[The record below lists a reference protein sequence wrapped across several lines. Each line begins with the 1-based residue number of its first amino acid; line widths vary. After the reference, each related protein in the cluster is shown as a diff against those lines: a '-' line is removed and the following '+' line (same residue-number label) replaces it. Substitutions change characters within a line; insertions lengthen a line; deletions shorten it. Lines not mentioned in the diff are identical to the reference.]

1 MEPVPLA
8 AVTLVFRS
16 KPKLTEL
23 AHVVSAVSVF
33 LDTSVELPLDVACK
47 FGSIV
52 LLDRIWDYNETC
64 NSIFT
69 EETGP
74 SWTFWNFFRT
84 DIHYRQYQ
92 FTKVMMEAV
101 RLQDVEI
108 VRWLASKFPETTVVM
123 SVVDRAASSGSLEIL
138 QVFYD
143 QNTEDPG
150 LDVQWEGNLLAA
162 GARSRSTEV
171 MEWLHAHFP
180 FDPTQQSTALEAAV
194 CSGSI
199 AVAEWL
205 LAHGATWT
213 RNLPTLRS
221 AHFVA
226 EDSGSVEMLKW
237 LDEHGQLEGLRG
249 LVIKAAGSGFADA
262 VRWLLDRERQEAVQK
277 QEAEIRF
284 AIHSAASN
292 GHLSLAKYLLSRAFL
307 PGDDESRATQRAQ
320 DQQLLQLFT
329 IDHGFWGTTM
339 VSSQTMLEASKK
351 GFLDVVQWLYMEFG
365 EDPDIDLFSHQ
376 LTDSL
381 AMDGAAT
388 YGDLSVLQYLH
399 EVQLALK
406 SKKRKRDGI
415 LVPSIPECSVK
426 AMDGAA
432 ANGHLAVVQWLHCNQ
447 SEGCTVRAMNDAASN
462 GHLEVVEWLFTN
474 RSEGCTTFAM
484 DTAAENGHLEVVKY
498 LHNKNVMGS
507 KNVMDSAAG
516 SGNLELVK
524 WLHCNITEGCT
535 TTAMDTAAANGHLH
549 VIKWLH
555 NNRTEGCSENATNF
569 AAQGGHIR
577 VLQWLY
583 SHWPTVCTS
592 EALKSALHLLS
603 QYLARYG

>member
-16 KPKLTEL
+16 KPKLTGL

-69 EETGP
+69 EETNP

-108 VRWLASKFPETTVVM
+108 VRWLASTFPETTVVM

-162 GARSRSTEV
+162 GAR
-171 MEWLHAHFP
+171 
-180 FDPTQQSTALEAAV
+180 
-194 CSGSI
+194 
-199 AVAEWL
+199 
-205 LAHGATWT
+205 
-213 RNLPTLRS
+213 N
-221 AHFVA
+221 
-226 EDSGSVEMLKW
+226 SGSVEMLKW
-237 LDEHGQLEGLRG
+237 LDEHGQLDGLRG

-262 VRWLLDRERQEAVQK
+262 V
-277 QEAEIRF
+277 
-284 AIHSAASN
+284 
-292 GHLSLAKYLLSRAFL
+292 
-307 PGDDESRATQRAQ
+307 P
-320 DQQLLQLFT
+320 
-329 IDHGFWGTTM
+329 
-339 VSSQTMLEASKK
+339 
-351 GFLDVVQWLYMEFG
+351 
-365 EDPDIDLFSHQ
+365 
-376 LTDSL
+376 
-381 AMDGAAT
+381 
-388 YGDLSVLQYLH
+388 
-399 EVQLALK
+399 LK

-447 SEGCTVRAMNDAASN
+447 SEGCTVRAMNDAARN